1 MRGCRR
7 DPRRRRAESGAV
19 PSARPTLFVRVV
31 GVVLTAL
38 AMGGVLLIPQVV
50 EAQSTQ
56 VDSTVVPPS
65 SALVPEGL
73 ATGDRFRVLFLT
85 SSTRTATSTDIGD
98 YNAFVQTAAAAGHEA
113 IGDYSGGFRAVAST
127 ADVDARDNTNTT
139 GAGVPIYW
147 LRGNKLADDYA
158 DFYDGT
164 WDDQTNGTDESGS
177 ARSISADADRAW
189 TGSDHDGTEL
199 TTQGFPKSLGGG
211 GTFFASAGA
220 LDGSLSSDGPL
231 SGRTAVRNSSRPLY
245 ALSEVFVVGPDVT
258 VSRDDLG
265 VVEGS
270 TATYTLVLDAEPSGN
285 VTIDVTGGGD
295 VTVEPTSLTFT
306 AFTAGLGHG
315 ADGDGER
322 C

>member
-1 MRGCRR
+1 M
-7 DPRRRRAESGAV
+7 
-19 PSARPTLFVRVV
+19 RVV